1 MNLYGINF
9 TRKGKD
15 CLESF
20 LDEFH
25 DNMYLKGMFVMA
37 RRVVEFS
44 NGGYKI
50 RKIFALESTY
60 PKKIIEF

>member
-25 DNMYLKGMFVMA
+25 DNMYLNGMFVMTI
-37 RRVVEFS
+37 RVVEFS
-44 NGGYKI
+44 MGGYNI
-50 RKIFALESTY
+50 RKVLD
-60 PKKIIEF
+60 